1 MYQNRHL
8 LQLRYGRYVLWG
20 PVCENHWKN
29 GNKQLIKRGFSMG
42 FAVYSPLALIHA
54 KWAYCSIDVVTYW
67 LVTGISHHN
76 CRADLWWLKVRTS
89 YTHTNLT
96 HLYTRAWSGVGVG
109 ETTGNNLK
117 TTQSRSTTIY
127 QRKFLREH
135 PTYKWSD
142 LVIAKKSEV
151 ICFCSCREVA
161 QTS

>member
-1 MYQNRHL
+1 MT
-8 LQLRYGRYVLWG
+8 LRLYPWTYWKIVFYFIKKTTYFCDFFALYLKGQTVDVPKLSPFAAAVWSLRRYVLWG

-109 ETTGNNLK
+109 ETT
-117 TTQSRSTTIY
+117 
-127 QRKFLREH
+127 
-135 PTYKWSD
+135 
-142 LVIAKKSEV
+142 AK
-151 ICFCSCREVA
+151 
-161 QTS
+161 